1 MGNSTFER
9 EKSGPQSIK
18 IRVPPSLSNN
28 AEVRKR
34 LSLESVDWQTL
45 QVQPKAGTPQLVPVP
60 KKVKF
65 ISYGF
70 FITPTI
76 NKIHLLCLDKKNFRL
91 K

>member
-9 EKSGPQSIK
+9 ENRGRSQLK

-76 NKIHLLCLDKKNFRL
+76 NKIHLLCLDKKEL
-91 K
+91 QA

>member
-1 MGNSTFER
+1 MDDLTFER
-9 EKSGPQSIK
+9 ENRGRSQLKSASHP
-18 IRVPPSLSNN
+18 RSLIN

-76 NKIHLLCLDKKNFRL
+76 NENTPALFR
-91 K
+91 